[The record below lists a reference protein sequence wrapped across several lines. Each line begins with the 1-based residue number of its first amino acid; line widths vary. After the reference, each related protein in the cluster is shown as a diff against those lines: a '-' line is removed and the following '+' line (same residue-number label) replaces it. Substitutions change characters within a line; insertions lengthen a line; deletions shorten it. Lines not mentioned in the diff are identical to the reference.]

1 MPPRRRKRL
10 DPALFQLPV
19 DAIREGVYSDR
30 SLVRACEIL
39 RGGGTAPRVTMQIGC
54 EASGYVGGI
63 DEAVALVKLC
73 STDWASLVVHA
84 LYEGDRVD
92 AWDTV
97 MTIEGPYDAFG
108 YLETLLLGCLARGTS
123 LMTGLRAAV
132 DAARP
137 KTVLWMPPRQDHWLS
152 QTGDGFAAQIAGAA
166 GVSTVAEGQL
176 GGAPNIMVLPYALI
190 AACGGNTVAAARA
203 FADMPGGGEPGVIAP
218 ADYDNDCVETSL
230 ALARALETRLWGV
243 RLSTPET
250 LVDRSIIPNMGAFP
264 PAGVNA
270 QLVWNVRNA
279 LDAEGF
285 GDVKIIV
292 TGSLTIARIRAFE
305 DEGVPVDAYGV
316 GGAFPEPHIDFAAD
330 LVQVDGEPRARAGR
344 EVRANP
350 KLDKVK

>member
-19 DAIREGVYSDR
+19 DAIRAGAYSDR

-39 RGGGTAPRVTMQIGC
+39 RAADPPPRTTMQIAC
-54 EASGYVGGI
+54 EAPGYLGGI

-73 STDWASLVVHA
+73 SADWGSLVVHA
-84 LYEGDRVD
+84 LYEGDRLD

-108 YLETLLLGCLARGTS
+108 YLETLLLGCLARRTR
-123 LMTGLRAAV
+123 LMTSLRAAV

-152 QTGDGFAAQIAGAA
+152 QTGDGFAAQVAGAA
-166 GVSTVAEGQL
+166 GVSTEAEGQL
-176 GGAPNIMVLPYALI
+176 GGAPGIMALPYALI
-190 AACGGNTVAAARA
+190 AASGGDTVAAARM
-203 FADMPGGGEPGVIAP
+203 FADLPGGDDARVIAP
-218 ADYDNDCVETSL
+218 VDYDNDCVGASL
-230 ALARALETRLWGV
+230 ALARALEARLWGV
-243 RLSTPET
+243 RVATPET
-250 LVDRSIIPNMGAFP
+250 LVDQSIIPAMGSFP

-279 LDAEGF
+279 LDGEGF

-305 DEGVPVDAYGV
+305 EEGVPVDAYGV

-330 LVQVDGEPRARAGR
+330 LVQVDGALRVRAGR
-344 EVRANP
+344 ELRPNS
-350 KLDKVK
+350 KLERVK

>member
-10 DPALFQLPV
+10 DPSLFQLPV
-19 DAIREGVYSDR
+19 DAIRQGNYSDR
-30 SLVRACEIL
+30 SLVRSCELLRASGSAPHATLQIACES
-39 RGGGTAPRVTMQIGC
+39 A
-54 EASGYVGGI
+54 GYLGGI

-73 STDWASLVVHA
+73 SADWSSLVVHA

-97 MTIEGPYDAFG
+97 MTIHGPYDAYG
-108 YLETLLLGCLARGTS
+108 YLETLLLGCLARRTR
-123 LMTGLRAAV
+123 LMTALRAAV

-166 GVSTVAEGQL
+166 GVSTLAEGQL
-176 GGAPNIMVLPYALI
+176 GGAPGIMVLPYALI
-190 AACGGNTVAAARA
+190 SAHGGDTVAAARA
-203 FADMPGGGEPGVIAP
+203 FAEAPGGDESGVIAP

-243 RLSTPET
+243 RLATPET

-305 DEGVPVDAYGV
+305 EEGVPVDAYGV
-316 GGAFPEPHIDFAAD
+316 GGAFPEPVMDFAAD
-330 LVQVDGEPRARAGR
+330 LVDVDGAPRARAGR
-344 EVRANP
+344 EARANP
-350 KLDKVK
+350 KLEKVK